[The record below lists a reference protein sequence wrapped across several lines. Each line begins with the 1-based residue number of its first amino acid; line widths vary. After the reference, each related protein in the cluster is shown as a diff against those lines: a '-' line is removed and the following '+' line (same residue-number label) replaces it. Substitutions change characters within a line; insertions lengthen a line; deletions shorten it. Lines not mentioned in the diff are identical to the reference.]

1 MQFEVHDYIRGLNN
15 KQKSKSNNKEGI
27 QKFIKA
33 QQIKVCNQK
42 ESSFL
47 FNCTTLYSS
56 SLTMGNRS

>member
-15 KQKSKSNNKEGI
+15 KQKSKSNNKEGL

-42 ESSFL
+42 
-47 FNCTTLYSS
+47 
-56 SLTMGNRS
+56 